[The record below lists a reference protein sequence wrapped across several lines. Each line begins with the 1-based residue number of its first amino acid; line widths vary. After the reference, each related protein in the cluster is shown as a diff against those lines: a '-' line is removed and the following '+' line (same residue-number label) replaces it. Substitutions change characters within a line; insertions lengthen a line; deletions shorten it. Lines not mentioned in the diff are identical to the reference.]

1 MQIDQ
6 ITSAVECLGLE
17 PPILPNKVVA
27 RVKELLANELPAMPE
42 EIGNF
47 TAYFDKKKPRVLLLS
62 EEELPFSG
70 SQKTHFFRAY
80 SCTAKKVKEV
90 VAMSLPSTEHGKR
103 RYELMQKLA
112 VKDLFPK
119 NYGFYATQ
127 FEQLVFQEKATCD
140 LLDLYDREQGL
151 FRLDFKKKKAHFR
164 SLLMAASLLR
174 QNDVIHRDIK
184 LENVLVCKDGV
195 LKLSDLGFAH
205 QLNDAEAAQVVSGTL
220 QILAPEILGWLHLK
234 QPKPRI
240 GFEADIWALG
250 LVLYSFTSREM
261 PNHQWELYKLG
272 DTLQELYKIKLLPLA
287 EQTIQKEQLEARKK
301 EQLATWQQEI
311 EHLPPRPERITRL
324 HDIVISMLQIAPEAR
339 MTPDEALAALEHC
352 KE

>member
-1 MQIDQ
+1 
-6 ITSAVECLGLE
+6 
-17 PPILPNKVVA
+17 
-27 RVKELLANELPAMPE
+27 
-42 EIGNF
+42 
-47 TAYFDKKKPRVLLLS
+47 
-62 EEELPFSG
+62 
-70 SQKTHFFRAY
+70 
-80 SCTAKKVKEV
+80 
-90 VAMSLPSTEHGKR
+90 MSLPSTKHGTR

-140 LLDLYDREQGL
+140 LFDLYEREQGL

-164 SLLMAASLLR
+164 SLLMAARLLR
-174 QNDVIHRDIK
+174 QNGVIHRDIK

-205 QLNDAEAAQVVSGTL
+205 QQDDAEAAQVVSGTL
-220 QILAPEILGWLHLK
+220 QILAPEILSYLYFK
-234 QPKPRI
+234 KAKPRI

-250 LVLYSFTSREM
+250 LLLHGFTGRQM
-261 PNHQWELYKLG
+261 PNHQWELYKLS
-272 DTLQELYKIKLLPLA
+272 DTLRELSEINKDIQLQPSAKLTL
-287 EQTIQKEQLEARKK
+287 QKELIEARKK

-339 MTPDEALAALEHC
+339 MTPDEALAALELC